1 MKEKGYYDGIY
12 RKNPKGFG
20 FIKLEEQKDE
30 IYISKE
36 NSLNALNGDRVLIE
50 IIKQES
56 REKSAEAKVIKILKH
71 EKDTIVGIF
80 QNSKNYGFVVPDD
93 RNFGTDI
100 LYLRK
105 IREKQKIIIKF

>member
-1 MKEKGYYDGIY
+1 MWLERNGAKVKKELMKEKGYYDGIY
-12 RKNPKGFG
+12 RKNQKGFG

-56 REKSAEAKVIKILKH
+56 REKSRSEEHTSEL
-71 EKDTIVGIF
+71 
-80 QNSKNYGFVVPDD
+80 QSQ
-93 RNFGTDI
+93 
-100 LYLRK
+100 LS
-105 IREKQKIIIKF
+105 